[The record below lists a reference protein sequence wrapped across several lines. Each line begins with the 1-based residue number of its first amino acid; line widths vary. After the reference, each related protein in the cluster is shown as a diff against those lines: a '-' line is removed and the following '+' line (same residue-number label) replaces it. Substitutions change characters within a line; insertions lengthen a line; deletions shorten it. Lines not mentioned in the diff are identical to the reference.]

1 MGLYLSDVF
10 SEECELAII
19 VIILSLIAAY
29 TFIELLVYV
38 RVEDESV
45 ALPARIARPN
55 DILPC
60 LLWDERLP
68 NQNGALKALLK
79 INKDSV
85 ILGVEK
91 SNEYADCL
99 LASEFY
105 DGRRNNMFTSIF
117 ELNLLDFIVQNGP
130 LTYRFQRGILAS
142 IWIKLQFPSDGD
154 ILERVLAQRTC
165 DKPTRH
171 ARYGLEKKPKL
182 PTIPRFIV
190 VSGWG
195 LAKMIGYKKFAQY
208 KKCSELLRPGPL
220 PLYRIACSSVTFQQ
234 PEGNDEQ
241 ALEWAMLR
249 ITGEMHREL
258 KDDLKAIMEGLT
270 VDFNYPLDQITD
282 IERALTLYSQLT
294 KGGPNPAIKYLKK
307 DKYSLAFKMAQ

>member
-1 MGLYLSDVF
+1 MGLFPSDVV
-10 SEECELAII
+10 SEEWELAII
-19 VIILSLIAAY
+19 IIILSLIAAY
-29 TFIELLVYV
+29 TFIELVVYF
-38 RVEDESV
+38 EDDSA
-45 ALPARIARPN
+45 ALPTRIARPK

-68 NQNGALKALLK
+68 NQNGALEAVLK
-79 INKDSV
+79 ISKNSV

-91 SNEYADCL
+91 CNEYADCL

-105 DGRRNNMFTSIF
+105 DGRRNNMFQNTF
-117 ELNLLDFIVQNGP
+117 ELDLLDLIVKNGP
-130 LTYRFQRGILAS
+130 LTYRLQRGILAS

-154 ILERVLAQRTC
+154 ILERVLAKSIC

-171 ARYGLEKKPKL
+171 GRYGLEKKPKL
-182 PTIPRFIV
+182 ATIPRFIV

-195 LAKMIGYKKFAQY
+195 LAKMIGYKKFDQY

-220 PLYRIACSSVTFQQ
+220 PLYRIASSSVTFQQ

-249 ITGEMHREL
+249 IVGEMRRQL
-258 KDDLKAIMEGLT
+258 KDDLKAIMEALN

-282 IERALTLYSQLT
+282 IEQALTLYSQLT
-294 KGGPNPAIKYLKK
+294 KGGPNPALKYVKK
-307 DKYSLAFKMAQ
+307 DKYSLAFEMAE